1 MILTFDFHNHSC
13 LSPCASLENS
23 PSEMAKRARQKGI
36 EIFALTDH
44 NSALNSA
51 TFAIACARQGL
62 IPFFGLEMN
71 PFEEAHLLA
80 IFPDPLAALAFS
92 DQVYRYLP
100 QLEIDPCQFGD
111 QVVVDPKDEILAM
124 PAAWYGNALQESFAF
139 FAEAAHNAEA
149 LVIPAH
155 VDRAQF
161 SVYSQ
166 LGFLPPG
173 AYDAVEAVGADPAPV
188 LSGRNCVIS
197 DSDAH
202 VLEHVG
208 RRSSAVEI
216 ADEAI
221 VNALRAGLA
230 AMVER
235 WKQWGYSENAQHMK
249 SADGSDDICKAGIS
263 TAIPGLAPLVSFLA
277 EWYPRRES
285 LALLEA
291 MRRSFH
297 EKKAWSVYKRPAL

>member
-1 MILTFDFHNHSC
+1 MLTFDFHNHSC

-23 PSEMAKRARQKGI
+23 PSELARRARKKKI
-36 EIFALTDH
+36 EVFALSDH

-51 TFAIACARQGL
+51 AFAIACAREGL
-62 IPFFGLEMN
+62 IPFFGLEIN
-71 PFEEAHLLA
+71 PYEEAHLLV

-100 QLEIDPCQFGD
+100 QLEVDPAQFGD
-111 QVVVDPKDEILAM
+111 QVVVNPDEEILAI
-124 PAAWYGNALQESFAF
+124 PAAWYGNALRESFRF
-139 FAEAAHNAEA
+139 FTDAAHNAGA
-149 LVIPAH
+149 IVIPAH

-173 AYDAVEAVGADPAPV
+173 AYDAVEAVGADPDPV
-188 LSGRNCVIS
+188 LSGRHCVIS

-202 VLEHVG
+202 VPEHVG
-208 RRSSAVEI
+208 RRSSTVEI
-216 ADEAI
+216 ADETI
-221 VNALRAGLA
+221 VYALRAGLA

-235 WKQWGYSENAQHMK
+235 WEQWEHSENARHIK
-249 SADGSDDICKAGIS
+249 SAHSNDDICNAGIS

-277 EWYPRRES
+277 QSYPRRES
-285 LALLEA
+285 QALLEA
-291 MRRSFH
+291 IRHSLH
-297 EKKAWSVYKRPAL
+297 EKKAWSVYKRPPL

>member
-51 TFAIACARQGL
+51 AFAIACAHQGL

-80 IFPDPLAALAFS
+80 IFPDPLAALDFS

-100 QLEIDPCQFGD
+100 QIEMDPGQFGD
-111 QVVVDPKDEILAM
+111 QVVVDPNDEILAM

-139 FAEAAHNAEA
+139 FADAAHNAEA

-155 VDRAQF
+155 VDRVQF

-173 AYDAVEAVGADPAPV
+173 AYDAVEAIGADPDPV
-188 LSGRNCVIS
+188 LCGRHCVIS

-216 ADEAI
+216 ADEAL
-221 VNALRAGLA
+221 VYELRAGLD

-235 WKQWGYSENAQHMK
+235 WKQWDRENVQCMK
-249 SADGSDDICKAGIS
+249 SAGRSDDICKAGIS
-263 TAIPGLAPLVSFLA
+263 TAIPGLAPLISFFA
-277 EWYPRRES
+277 EWYPRRAS

-291 MRRSFH
+291 MRRSFY
-297 EKKAWSVYKRPAL
+297 EKKAWSVYKRLAQ